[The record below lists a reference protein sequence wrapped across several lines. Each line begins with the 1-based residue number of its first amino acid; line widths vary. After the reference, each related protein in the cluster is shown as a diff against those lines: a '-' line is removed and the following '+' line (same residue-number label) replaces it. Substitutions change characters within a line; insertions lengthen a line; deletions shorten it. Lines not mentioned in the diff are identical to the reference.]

1 MTIAATR
8 TNELTLGAIV
18 KIANVQAG
26 LAPIEQSINAVRTT
40 HALTLLDTILKG
52 VQDEGIFARSVSFQT
67 ITLVAG
73 QYVYTMASDVL
84 DVVGMGMWISADQ
97 ASTPT
102 AASELPVKDVLR
114 DVWQTRSSK
123 DAQGPPHEY
132 YCHRAEAIPQV
143 WIWPT
148 PSSSESGSLIRFQV
162 HRLRADSTDAN
173 ATADAERYWQ
183 QFLIYEL
190 AHQLSVGAQKALDR
204 TQYLGMIA
212 EKNKRM
218 AKMYSMQRSS
228 TQLILGTASG
238 WRGRR

>member
-1 MTIAATR
+1 MTIATTR

-26 LAPIEQSINAVRTT
+26 LAPIEQSINAVRTA

-52 VQDEGIFARSVSFQT
+52 VQDEGIYARSVAFQT

-84 DVVGMGMWISADQ
+84 DVVGIGMWISADQ
-97 ASTPT
+97 ASNPT
-102 AASELPVKDVLR
+102 AASELPVKDVPR
-114 DVWQTRSSK
+114 DTWQTQSSK
-123 DAQGPPHEY
+123 TSQGRPLQY

-143 WIWPT
+143 WLWPT
-148 PSSSESGSLIRFQV
+148 PSSVEGGSLVRFQV
-162 HRLRADSTDAN
+162 HRLKADATDGN

-190 AHQLSVGAQKALDR
+190 AHQLSLGAQKALDR
-204 TQYLGMIA
+204 TQYLGNIA
-212 EKNKRM
+212 RDQKRL
-218 AKMYSMQRSS
+218 AKMYSMQRSA
-228 TQLILGTASG
+228 TQLVLGTSS
-238 WRGRR
+238 GRRRR